1 MYMTLL
7 CLDVVI
13 IMCETHDDWNWA
25 RELTNSRIMH
35 YKTSIIICSN
45 KYEYHSLYKFQSWLV
60 INKHTCA
67 QYVLLTALYILCV
80 FVCIYFYFNNNN
92 LIIYNNKV
100 KRCVVCMHWKIYTP
114 HRYMTFIAAEKAE
127 IYIVTMSYKYQLVL
141 FF

>member
-1 MYMTLL
+1 MTLF

-25 RELTNSRIMH
+25 RALTNSRIMH

-67 QYVLLTALYILCV
+67 QYVLLTALHILCV

-92 LIIYNNKV
+92 LIIYNITL
-100 KRCVVCMHWKIYTP
+100 RCVYALKDIYSASL
-114 HRYMTFIAAEKAE
+114 YD
-127 IYIVTMSYKYQLVL
+127 IYRSRKSWNLYRDNVI
-141 FF
+141 